1 MGKGVAYA
9 IHSQKAETDTTLSY
23 HFFKIYIYIYIYIYL
38 KKNFTPQLSQTIDV
52 Q

>member
-9 IHSQKAETDTTLSY
+9 IHSRKAETDTTLSY
-23 HFFKIYIYIYIYIYL
+23 HFFKIYIYIYL